1 MDQELTNTKEIL
13 IEAAYMLFAEQGYH
27 GTSMRHIAKRANL
40 ALGGI
45 YNHFDNKEEIFKEVV
60 LTYHPFVVALPQFT
74 AVEGS
79 SAAEFLRN
87 VAHLIIQEIEK
98 RPEILNI
105 VFIEMVELKGQHLN
119 ELAEQILPKAE
130 GFAPRLLALTDQL
143 RSVSPVMI
151 LRSFAGLIF
160 SYFVTGKMLAN
171 TPLANDT
178 TTLDE
183 FIDLYLHG
191 VLKESTAP

>member
-1 MDQELTNTKEIL
+1 MEQELSQTKEIL
-13 IEAAYMLFAEQGYH
+13 IEAAYALFAEQGYH

-45 YNHFDNKEEIFKEVV
+45 YNHFENKEEIFKAVV

-87 VAHLIIQEIEK
+87 AVHLIIQEIEK
-98 RPEILNI
+98 RPEIVNI
-105 VFIEMVELKGQHLN
+105 VFIEMIELKGQHLD

-130 GFAPRLLALTDQL
+130 EFAPQLIAFADQL
-143 RSVSPVMI
+143 RDVSPVVI

-160 SYFVTGKMLAN
+160 SYFVTGKL
-171 TPLANDT
+171 L
-178 TTLDE
+178 
-183 FIDLYLHG
+183 
-191 VLKESTAP
+191 